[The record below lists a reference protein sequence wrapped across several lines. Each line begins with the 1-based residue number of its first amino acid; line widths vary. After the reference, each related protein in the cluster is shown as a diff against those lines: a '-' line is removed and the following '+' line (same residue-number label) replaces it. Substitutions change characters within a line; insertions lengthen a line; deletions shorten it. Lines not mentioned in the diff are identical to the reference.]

1 MQQQSDVR
9 GDGGAGDIGHAE
21 EEAQRPSE
29 LEDGLSAAVVG
40 ADGGAGRARL
50 FEVVE
55 RQATEDGPVGVG
67 R

>member
-1 MQQQSDVR
+1 MQQQADVR
-9 GDGGAGDIGHAE
+9 GDGGARDVGHAE
-21 EEAQRPSE
+21 EEAQRPRE

-40 ADGGAGRARL
+40 ADGSAARARR

-55 RQATEDGPVGVG
+55 REATEDGPVGVG